1 MPIHVYLWFNAF
13 LTCDEKSTRQPA
25 SISHARAVLII
36 ALVATIWGFGFPATR
51 IVLDGGLSV
60 GALMGLR
67 FPLAGLVMFAII
79 RAKGIPITRRG
90 VLDGIWLGLVLVV
103 VFWLQTDGMRFTTTA
118 KAGFITGLYVLFTP
132 LVAVVIGQRV
142 KLASAL
148 GALIAVYGMYLLV
161 HLRGGWWSGWNRGD
175 VEILLCAIL
184 CGVHIVMMG
193 AFTRRSEAW
202 LLAGS
207 QVMIC
212 GVVSVVVTAFLPSP
226 YGFQNA
232 FAALS
237 HWPVAGAALYLALG
251 STVFAFWGQAT
262 AQTRLGPDRVGG
274 AVQPGAGGGGRA
286 QRGLAEGADVGA
298 SGCRRRADR
307 GGHDRGRGA
316 AVHVPRD
323 HGAGYEAVRNAQPSA
338 FS

>member
-1 MPIHVYLWFNAF
+1 
-13 LTCDEKSTRQPA
+13 
-25 SISHARAVLII
+25 VLII

-79 RAKGIPITRRG
+79 RSKGIPINRRG
-90 VLDGIWLGLVLVV
+90 VVDGIWLGLVLVV

-118 KAGFITGLYVLFTP
+118 KAAFITGLYVLFTP
-132 LVAVVIGQRV
+132 LIAVAIGQRV

-161 HLRGGWWSGWNRGD
+161 HLRGAWWSGWNRGD

-212 GVVSVVVTAFLPSP
+212 GVVSVGVTAFLPSP

-262 AQTRLGPDRVGG
+262 AQTRLGPTESAVLFSLEPVVAAVLSVVWLKESLSTRQAVGG
-274 AVQPGAGGGGRA
+274 ALIVVAMIVAEALPYMFRA
-286 QRGLAEGADVGA
+286 IT
-298 SGCRRRADR
+298 
-307 GGHDRGRGA
+307 
-316 AVHVPRD
+316 VPDTR
-323 HGAGYEAVRNAQPSA
+323 P
-338 FS
+338 

>member
-1 MPIHVYLWFNAF
+1 VAKI
-13 LTCDEKSTRQPA
+13 TRQPA
-25 SISHARAVLII
+25 SISHSRAVLII

-79 RAKGIPITRRG
+79 RAEGIRINRRG
-90 VLDGIWLGLVLVV
+90 VLDGIWLGLVLVA

-161 HLRGGWWSGWNRGD
+161 HLPGGGWSGHTPWGVFKEMNRGD

-184 CGVHIVMMG
+184 CGIHIVMMG
-193 AFTRRSEAW
+193 AFTRRCEAW

-207 QVMIC
+207 QVMVC

-237 HWPVAGAALYLALG
+237 HWPVACAALYLALG

-262 AQTRLGPDRVGG
+262 AQTRLGPTESAVLFSLEPVVAAVLSVVWLKEPMSARQAVGG
-274 AVQPGAGGGGRA
+274 ALIVVAMVVAEALPYMFRA
-286 QRGLAEGADVGA
+286 IT
-298 SGCRRRADR
+298 
-307 GGHDRGRGA
+307 
-316 AVHVPRD
+316 VPDTR
-323 HGAGYEAVRNAQPSA
+323 P
-338 FS
+338 

>member
-1 MPIHVYLWFNAF
+1 MTAQLP
-13 LTCDEKSTRQPA
+13 QPE
-25 SISHARAVLII
+25 ISHARAVLII
-36 ALVATIWGFGFPATR
+36 ALVATVWGFGFPATH
-51 IVLDGGLSV
+51 IVLSGGLSV

-67 FPLAGLVMFAII
+67 FPLAGLVMFVII
-79 RAKGIPITRRG
+79 RANGIAITRRG
-90 VLDGIWLGLVLVV
+90 VLDGIWLGLVLVL

-132 LVAVVIGQRV
+132 LIAVVIGQRV

-161 HLRGGWWSGWNRGD
+161 HLRGAGASGHTLWGVFTEMNRGD

-193 AFTRRSEAW
+193 AFSRRSEAW

-212 GVVSVVVTAFLPSP
+212 GVVSVAVTAFLPSP
-226 YGFQNA
+226 DGFQNA

-237 HWPVAGAALYLALG
+237 HWPVALAALYLALG

-262 AQTRLGPDRVGG
+262 AQTRLGPTESAVLFSLEPVVAAVLSVVWLKEPMSAQQALGG
-274 AVQPGAGGGGRA
+274 ALIVVAMIVAEALPRMFRA
-286 QRGLAEGADVGA
+286 IT
-298 SGCRRRADR
+298 
-307 GGHDRGRGA
+307 
-316 AVHVPRD
+316 VPDTR
-323 HGAGYEAVRNAQPSA
+323 P
-338 FS
+338 

>member
-1 MPIHVYLWFNAF
+1 MN
-13 LTCDEKSTRQPA
+13 EKPEPA
-25 SISHARAVLII
+25 ISHASAILII
-36 ALVATIWGFGFPATR
+36 ALVATVWGFGFPMTR

-60 GALMGLR
+60 GAQMGLR
-67 FPLAGLVMFAII
+67 FPLAGLLMFAII

-103 VFWLQTDGMRFTTTA
+103 IFWLQSDGMRFTTTA

-148 GALIAVYGMYLLV
+148 GAVIAVYGIYLLV
-161 HLRGGWWSGWNRGD
+161 HLPGGGWGGPWAVFREMNRGD
-175 VEILLCAIL
+175 IEILLCAFL

-202 LLAGS
+202 ILAGS
-207 QVMIC
+207 QVVVG

-226 YGFQNA
+226 YGFQTA
-232 FAALS
+232 IAALS
-237 HWPVAGAALYLALG
+237 HWPVAGATLYLALG

-262 AQTRLGPDRVGG
+262 AQTRLGPTESAVLFSLEPVVAAILSVVWLKEPMSPRQALGG
-274 AVQPGAGGGGRA
+274 ALIVVAMIVAEALPYMFRA
-286 QRGLAEGADVGA
+286 IT
-298 SGCRRRADR
+298 
-307 GGHDRGRGA
+307 
-316 AVHVPRD
+316 VPDTR
-323 HGAGYEAVRNAQPSA
+323 P
-338 FS
+338 